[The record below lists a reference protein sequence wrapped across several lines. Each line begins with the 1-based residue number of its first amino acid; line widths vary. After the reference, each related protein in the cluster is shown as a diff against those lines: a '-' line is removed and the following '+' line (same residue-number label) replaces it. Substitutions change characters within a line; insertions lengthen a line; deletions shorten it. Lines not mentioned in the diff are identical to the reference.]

1 MKNNIVVFGG
11 TFNPLTKAH
20 GYILTSVG
28 KKLNASKLILVPT
41 NCSFLKSWKNFSSNQ
56 ILSTKLRLEILEEFK
71 KHNKNVDI
79 SKVEIENKS
88 SKTYTTLKYIK
99 QENPNSDI
107 YFIMGSEKL
116 DELSKWY
123 KIDDLLKEFKI
134 VIVKRNNDDISS
146 LIKDNKYY
154 NQYKDSFVFYS
165 SKDEYQDISS
175 TKIRELLN
183 LNDYDNLNKYTY
195 NYVVKILK
203 RGIKYE
209 I

>member
-20 GYILTSVG
+20 GQILTQVG
-28 KKLNASKLILVPT
+28 KKLDATKLIFVPT

-56 ILSTKLRLEILEEFK
+56 ILSTKLRLQILEEFK
-71 KHNKNVDI
+71 KHHKNVDI
-79 SKVEIENKS
+79 SKVEIDNIS
-88 SKTYTTLKYIK
+88 SKTYTTLKYLK
-99 QENPNSDI
+99 QENPDSNI

-116 DELSKWY
+116 NELNKWY

-146 LIKDNKYY
+146 LIKDNQYY
-154 NQYKDSFVFYS
+154 NKYKDSFIFYS
-165 SKDEYQDISS
+165 SKKEYQDISS
-175 TKIRELLN
+175 TKVRELLN
-183 LNDYDNLNKYTY
+183 LKDYDNLNKYTY
-195 NYVVKILK
+195 NYVIKILK
-203 RGIKYE
+203 QGVSYE